1 MNALRKRLE
10 NKEKIYGSI
19 VSLTDPALCEIM
31 GNVGFDCVW
40 IDTEHTYMSYKE
52 VLCHLNA
59 ARSSGIPAVVRLPQD
74 DLTATKK
81 ILEMGPD
88 GIIFPMVRSAEEL
101 EHLMDMVLYP
111 PIGSRGFGPLRAIG
125 YGALDAKEYVD
136 KTNLEMLR
144 FVQVEHIGLID
155 DIDKIVQNPY
165 IDGFVFG
172 PNDLSAS
179 LGEFL
184 DVFEETTVSKIEYA
198 VKKLKEAGKTVAL
211 AGGASEHDIAFW
223 SKMGFDMIFAGAD
236 WCFVFAGGKQTLE
249 LMKKYAEGKE

>member
-1 MNALRKRLE
+1 MNVLRQRLE

-31 GNVGFDCVW
+31 GNIGFDCVW

-59 ARSSGIPAVVRLPQD
+59 ARSTGTPAVVRLPQD
-74 DLTATKK
+74 DFTATKK
-81 ILEMGPD
+81 ILEMGPE

-101 EHLMDMVLYP
+101 EHLMDTVLYP
-111 PIGSRGFGPLRAIG
+111 PLGSRGFGPLRAIG

-136 KTNLEMLR
+136 KTNFEMLR
-144 FVQVEHIGLID
+144 FVQIEHIGLID
-155 DIDKIVQNPY
+155 DLDKIIENPY
-165 IDGFVFG
+165 VDGYIFG

-184 DVFEETTVSKIEYA
+184 EVFNETTVEKIEYA
-198 VKKLKEAGKTVAL
+198 VKKLKAAGKTVGL
-211 AGGASEHDIAFW
+211 ACGSSPKAIEFW
-223 SKMGFDMIFAGAD
+223 SAMDFDMLFAGAD
-236 WCFVFAGGKQTLE
+236 WDFVYNMGKSTLKT
-249 LMKKYAEGKE
+249 MKEQKKNLV